1 MQNVVIIEVI
11 STGRF
16 YVKEVADRGLHPI
29 VIYPKLDNDSDEY
42 RPFREAG
49 EAFARQYTNDIYYLE
64 TNDVE
69 DAQKLVSRF
78 SPIAIIAGSVVGV
91 PLTDAL

>member
-29 VIYPKLDNDSDEY
+29 GHLS
-42 RPFREAG
+42 
-49 EAFARQYTNDIYYLE
+49 E
-64 TNDVE
+64 T
-69 DAQKLVSRF
+69 
-78 SPIAIIAGSVVGV
+78 
-91 PLTDAL
+91 